1 MNTSDVEVNI
11 KIALM
16 TPERDGRLS
25 YEARN
30 ALLADMTDEVGRLVL
45 RNNELQTL
53 ALSLAQRG
61 GLGETGFAMRTMQ
74 ALEAEGRLDR
84 AVEFLPDDGTLAE
97 RMRRNEGLTRPEY
110 AVLLAYAK
118 LSLHDA
124 ILESAVP
131 NDPYFDRELQR
142 YFPKAL
148 RDRFPDA
155 VKGHRL
161 RREIIATALAN
172 IIVNRGGPSLVTRLV
187 DGTGADAATIAKA
200 YAVTRDAFGLME
212 LNLAIDGLAGRVSGT
227 GQLDLYAEV
236 QDLLT
241 NRIVW
246 FIRNLDLSGGLAPV
260 VARYRD
266 GIAAVEAALPK
277 VLGDEALAT
286 IGARESELTGH
297 GMAPT
302 QARRLASLGALVSG
316 PDIVRVAEA
325 SGRPVEE
332 VAATHFAL
340 EHAFR
345 LDDLAAAARTVPVAD
360 TFDRV
365 ALERAGAGIAAA
377 HRKLTAEVVADL
389 GAGPDAV
396 EAWIRARG
404 APLARIREAV
414 DAISASG
421 LTVSKATVAAS
432 LLGDLVRT
440 D

>member
-1 MNTSDVEVNI
+1 
-11 KIALM
+11 
-16 TPERDGRLS
+16 
-25 YEARN
+25 
-30 ALLADMTDEVGRLVL
+30 
-45 RNNELQTL
+45 
-53 ALSLAQRG
+53 
-61 GLGETGFAMRTMQ
+61 
-74 ALEAEGRLDR
+74 
-84 AVEFLPDDGTLAE
+84 
-97 RMRRNEGLTRPEY
+97 
-110 AVLLAYAK
+110 
-118 LSLHDA
+118 
-124 ILESAVP
+124 
-131 NDPYFDRELQR
+131 
-142 YFPKAL
+142 
-148 RDRFPDA
+148 
-155 VKGHRL
+155 
-161 RREIIATALAN
+161 
-172 IIVNRGGPSLVTRLV
+172 
-187 DGTGADAATIAKA
+187 
-200 YAVTRDAFGLME
+200 
-212 LNLAIDGLAGRVSGT
+212 
-227 GQLDLYAEV
+227 
-236 QDLLT
+236 
-241 NRIVW
+241 
-246 FIRNLDLSGGLAPV
+246 
-260 VARYRD
+260 
-266 GIAAVEAALPK
+266 
-277 VLGDEALAT
+277 
-286 IGARESELTGH
+286 ELTGH
-297 GMAPT
+297 GMAPA

>member
-1 MNTSDVEVNI
+1 VNI

-30 ALLADMTDEVGRLVL
+30 ALLAAMTDEVGRLVL

-53 ALSLAQRG
+53 SLSLAQRG

-84 AVEFLPDDGTLAE
+84 AVEYLPDDAALQE

-110 AVLLAYAK
+110 AVVLAYAK

-124 ILESAVP
+124 ILDSAVP

-148 RDRFPDA
+148 REQFPDA

-172 IIVNRGGPSLVTRLV
+172 IIVNRGGPSLVTRLI

-212 LNLAIDGLAGRVSGT
+212 LNLAIDGVAGRISGQ
-227 GQLDLYAEV
+227 GQLGLYAEV
-236 QDLLT
+236 QDLLS

-266 GIAAVEAALPK
+266 GIAAVEAALPN
-277 VLGDEALAT
+277 VLGAEALAT
-286 IGARESELTGH
+286 LGARAAELTDF
-297 GMAPT
+297 GMAPI
-302 QARRLASLGALVSG
+302 QARRLASLTALVSA

-365 ALERAGAGIAAA
+365 ALERAVAGIAAA

-389 GAGPDAV
+389 GAGPEAV
-396 EAWIRARG
+396 EAWARARG

-421 LTVSKATVAAS
+421 LTVSKATVASS
-432 LLGDLVRT
+432 LLGDLVRGG
-440 D
+440 